1 MNKTELAN
9 LLSDHRTFFA
19 TNRTKDLSF
28 RREQLKQLRQMIVKN
43 EAALFEALKQDLGKP
58 AFEAYGGETGFVI
71 REIDAALKNLD
82 RWSRPRRVRTPLVHF
97 PGRSFIYQEPYGVA
111 LIIGPWNFPI
121 QLILTPLVGAMAAGN
136 CALLKPSITALR
148 TSHLLTQ
155 LIKDHFDPAYIS
167 VVEGGAETTQLLLA
181 ERFAYLFFTGGPAT
195 GRIVMAAAARHLT
208 PITLELGGKNP
219 CIVDEDVDLDITAR
233 RIVWG
238 KFFNC
243 GQSCV
248 APDYL
253 LVHRNSKKPLLERIV
268 AAIRE
273 FYGSDP
279 SQSPDYGRIIDDGH
293 FDRIMR
299 LLGSGTVVIGGTVD
313 RSTRYIAPTVL
324 DHIATSDPIMQEEV
338 FGPLLPVL
346 TYDDIGQAIAMVNA
360 LPKPLALY
368 LFSRNRELH
377 KRILRETSSGGGCI
391 NDVVI
396 QQSSDTLPF
405 GGVGESGIGACH
417 GKMSFDA
424 FSHQRSIIRR
434 GFLFDMMLRYPPYKD
449 HLKWIRK
456 IW

>member
-1 MNKTELAN
+1 MNRTKLSGLLA
-9 LLSDHRTFFA
+9 DHRTFFS

-28 RREQLKQLRQMIVKN
+28 RREQLKQLRRMIVKN
-43 EAALFEALKQDLGKP
+43 EPALFEALKQDLGKP

-71 REIDAALKNLD
+71 REIDAALNNLGH
-82 RWSRPRRVRTPLVHF
+82 WARPRRVSTPLVHL
-97 PGRSFIYQEPYGVA
+97 PGRSIIYQEPYGVA

-121 QLILTPLVGAMAAGN
+121 QLLLAPLVGAMAAGN

-148 TSHLLTQ
+148 TSHLLSQ
-155 LIKDHFDPAYIS
+155 LIRDHFDQAYLS
-167 VVEGGAETTQLLLA
+167 LVEGGAETTQLLLE
-181 ERFAYLFFTGGPAT
+181 ERFDYLFFTGGPAT

-219 CIVDEDVDLDITAR
+219 CIVDEDVDIDVAAR

-238 KFFNC
+238 KFFNS

-253 LVHRNSKKPLLERIV
+253 LVHHAVKKPLLKRIV
-268 AAIRE
+268 AVIRE

-299 LLGSGTVVIGGTVD
+299 LLGSGTVVLGGTGD

-324 DHIATSDPIMQEEV
+324 DHIAVNDPIMQEEV

-346 TYDDIGQAIAMVNA
+346 TYDDMDRAIAMVNA

-368 LFSRNRELH
+368 LFSRNRQVH
-377 KRILRETSSGGGCI
+377 KRIVRETSSGGGCI

-396 QQSSDTLPF
+396 QQTSDTLPF

-417 GKMSFDA
+417 GKMSFDT

-434 GFLFDMMLRYPPYKD
+434 GFLFDVMLRYPPYKD

-456 IW
+456 LW